1 MSILDD
7 LSISRKQA
15 RSIALANADASKS
28 QMNLWH
34 GAVRSGKTVGSLVK
48 FLMKMADGTDLT
60 GESVVIGRTR
70 DTVYRNLIAPLQ
82 DPKIYGPWAEHV
94 RYNRGAPTADIFGQE
109 VHVIGASDV
118 RSEAVIRGMTI
129 KRSYCDEI
137 SLMNEDFVNMLVSRH
152 SVEGAWLGA
161 TTNPDGPKHPLKV
174 NYIDRAAEMGH
185 RIFHFELEDNR
196 RFLPDGYIENLSRQY
211 TGLWHDRFIKGLW
224 TMADGVIYECFDPA
238 RHVVDTLPTM
248 QRVLA
253 VGVDYGTTNPTR
265 GIKLGLGDDNRLYA
279 MAEWAPGTGTTAD
292 RETGL
297 RAFCAT
303 DRPDYVFVDPAAA
316 EFKVQLQ
323 RGGWGGGG
331 ADSPP
336 PYANGMNRVGA
347 GIGLVSALLSTDQL
361 LIHSSCTEL
370 LGEIPGYVWDTKAA
384 QKGEDAPVKLNDHA
398 VDALRYAVATS
409 RPMWQPFLPQID
421 AAKRLPDERIE
432 VAA

>member
-1 MSILDD
+1 MTLDG
-7 LSISRKQA
+7 LAVSAKQL
-15 RSIALANADASKS
+15 RSIALANADASKGRV
-28 QMNLWH
+28 NIWH
-34 GAVRSGKTVGSLVK
+34 GAVRSGKTIGSLVA
-48 FLMKMADGTDLT
+48 FLAGVAAAPEQ
-60 GESVVIGRTR
+60 GEIVVIGRTR
-70 DTVYRNLIAPLQ
+70 DTIYRNLIGPLQ
-82 DPKIYGPWAEHV
+82 NVAMYGTMVEHI
-94 RYNRGAPTADIFGQE
+94 RYNRGAPTAEIFGRT

-129 KRSYCDEI
+129 SLAYLDETT
-137 SLMNEDFVNMLVSRH
+137 LVAEEFFNQLVARMSVPGSRIFT
-152 SVEGAWLGA
+152 
-161 TTNPDGPKHPLKV
+161 TTNPDGPRHWLKV
-174 NYIDRAAEMGH
+174 NYIDRAEERGH
-185 RIFHFELEDNR
+185 KVFHFNLEDNR
-196 RFLPDGYIENLSRQY
+196 AYLPEGYIEGLEAQY
-211 TGLWHDRFIKGLW
+211 TGLWHDRFVKGLW

-323 RGGWGGGG
+323 RGGWGGGH